1 MKYHRKPLVSNIFH
15 TEIIICIRKLTIVNI
30 LGGIPN
36 QEI

>member
-15 TEIIICIRKLTIVNI
+15 TEIVICIGQFTILNI
-30 LGGIPN
+30 LGGIPY